1 MLILRLL
8 LIFTVISLVA
18 CIGMYLYTRNRRY
31 LRLAKEIVRFVFFL
45 LLIFGALYLL
55 ERYVLVGWKV
65 FL

>member
-8 LIFTVISLVA
+8 LALTAFSLVA

-31 LRLAKEIVRFVFFL
+31 LRLAREIVRFVFFS

-65 FL
+65 LI

>member
-8 LIFTVISLVA
+8 LILSALSIALSA
-18 CIGMYLYTRNRRY
+18 GMYLFTRNRRY
-31 LRLAKEIVRFVFFL
+31 LRLAWEIVRFTIYA

-55 ERYVLVGWKV
+55 ERYVLIAWRA

>member
-8 LIFTVISLVA
+8 LALTVLSLVA
-18 CIGMYLYTRNRRY
+18 CIGMYLYTHNRRY

-55 ERYVLVGWKV
+55 ERYVLVGWQV
-65 FL
+65 LI